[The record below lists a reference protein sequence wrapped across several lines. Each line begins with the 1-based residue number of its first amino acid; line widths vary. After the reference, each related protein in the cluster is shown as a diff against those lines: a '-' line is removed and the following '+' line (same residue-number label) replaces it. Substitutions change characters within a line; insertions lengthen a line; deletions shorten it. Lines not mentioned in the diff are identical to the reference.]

1 MQDRDLLISHLRT
14 EIESRDHAIPEIARR
29 ADALQSAADEGL
41 AAVAARDQAIAGAL
55 PCWKST

>member
-14 EIESRDHAIPEIARR
+14 EIESRDHAIPETARR